1 MKNKLTDLND
11 HLFMALERLNDE
23 DIKGEDL
30 NAEIQRS
37 RAIAGVAKNIVQ
49 NAALVLEAEKF
60 KRDTGEVS
68 QVFGLEKKA

>member
-11 HLFMALERLNDE
+11 HLFVALERLNDE

-30 NAEIQRS
+30 NTEIQRS

-60 KRDTGEVS
+60 KRESGEVS

>member
-11 HLFMALERLNDE
+11 HLFVALERLNDE
-23 DIKGEDL
+23 DIKGEEL
-30 NAEIQRS
+30 NVEIQRS

-60 KRDTGEVS
+60 KRESGEVS

>member
-11 HLFMALERLNDE
+11 HLFVALERLNDE

-60 KRDTGEVS
+60 KRESGEVS

>member
-11 HLFMALERLNDE
+11 HLFVALERLNDE

>member
-23 DIKGEDL
+23 DTKGEEL
-30 NAEIQRS
+30 NTEIQRS

-49 NAALVLEAEKF
+49 NAALVLEAEKL